1 MRNRKLRI
9 FSILFVLIL
18 LTTSFSACKKASSSV
33 TNADA
38 IENVEAEND
47 STDEESENQESSEES
62 TEQLLSS
69 EESSETE
76 SIITVTEDGTTII
89 TSSDGTQ
96 ITVTQASGGASQVS
110 QGSVVQSAVSG
121 VSSESDNSTVTSSV
135 SNSAVSLHTFSPITA
150 SELQAAQSIVNSI
163 ISSSMS
169 EYTKVKTIHDYL
181 VDSITYPSTIDT
193 SNRSLFTCTGALINK
208 VAVCQGYAD
217 AFSLL
222 CYLSG
227 VQADIVSGPAN
238 NGSSVIGHAWNQV
251 RINGTWYNIDCTWD
265 APVYSGYGQARVY
278 NYFLITDSTISAD
291 HTINASAS
299 AGYLAARHTCTDSSY
314 EANNA
319 YLTDDSLYSFFLS
332 ANYGGYQFSTVTST
346 QEAVSAAQ
354 SYVNSSSSSFII
366 VYKNS
371 SFYTTQD
378 EVKNAAA
385 SIVNS
390 MYGVLS
396 GSNSSIS
403 YGAYDLPT
411 RYLYIIVNRG

>member
-1 MRNRKLRI
+1 
-9 FSILFVLIL
+9 
-18 LTTSFSACKKASSSV
+18 
-33 TNADA
+33 
-38 IENVEAEND
+38 
-47 STDEESENQESSEES
+47 
-62 TEQLLSS
+62 
-69 EESSETE
+69 
-76 SIITVTEDGTTII
+76 
-89 TSSDGTQ
+89 
-96 ITVTQASGGASQVS
+96 
-110 QGSVVQSAVSG
+110 
-121 VSSESDNSTVTSSV
+121 
-135 SNSAVSLHTFSPITA
+135 
-150 SELQAAQSIVNSI
+150 
-163 ISSSMS
+163 MS

-238 NGSSVIGHAWNQV
+238 NGLSVIGHAWNQV

-278 NYFLITDSTISAD
+278 KYFLITDSTISAD

-314 EANNA
+314 EANND
-319 YLTDDSLYSFFLS
+319 YLTDDSLYSFYLS
-332 ANYGGYQFSTVTST
+332 ANYGSYQSSTVTST

-354 SYVNSSSSSFII
+354 SYVNSSSSGFVI

-371 SFYTTQD
+371 SFYTTQE
-378 EVKNAAA
+378 EVKNAAT

-390 MYGVLS
+390 MNGVLS
-396 GSNSSIS
+396 GSYNSIS
-403 YGAYDLPT
+403 YGVYDLPT
-411 RYLYIIVNRG
+411 RYLYIIVNKG